1 MIVLPF
7 IYMLLFGF
15 MTATPYISYFRDSEA
30 SAPFL
35 VAVSVLYVV
44 SLAVFLVNKKAAK
57 KVKSLA
63 VILYVVVLAVTAVA
77 GALVRGLACGRIWGI
92 AWGVFS
98 IFFPLCFLL
107 FLYFAARVKSGWD
120 NMV

>member
-15 MTATPYISYFRDSEA
+15 ITATPYISYFRDSEC

-35 VAVSVLYVV
+35 AAVSVLYVA
-44 SLAVFLVNKKAAK
+44 SLAVFLVCRKASE

-63 VILYVVVLAVTAVA
+63 VILYIVVLAVTAVA
-77 GALVRGLACGRIWGI
+77 GGLVRGLA
-92 AWGVFS
+92 WGVFS
-98 IFFPLCFLL
+98 VFFPICFLL
-107 FLYFAARVKSGWD
+107 FFHSIFRVKSGWD

>member
-7 IYMLLFGF
+7 IYTLLFGF
-15 MTATPYISYFRDSEA
+15 ITATPYISYFRDSEC

-35 VAVSVLYVV
+35 AAVSVLYVA
-44 SLAVFLVNKKAAK
+44 SLAVFLVRRKASE

-63 VILYVVVLAVTAVA
+63 VILYIVVLAVTAVA
-77 GALVRGLACGRIWGI
+77 GGLVRGLA
-92 AWGVFS
+92 WGVFS
-98 IFFPLCFLL
+98 VFFPICFLL
-107 FLYFAARVKSGWD
+107 LLHSIFRVKSGWD